1 LASALTFWITSF
13 LSFEVLIVLVVE
25 DADVACAAGTAA
37 AAGKALAKARGALL
51 MVPGAALHMPGTAL
65 LMTGEDRPAV
75 GAVMFAAASLGNRR
89 FVKARSTRSLGNR
102 RLVSLV
108 LDLARRRIL
117 VGDVSLRCPVPA
129 AARAAGDDSGD
140 ISGDALLSIEI
151 SLRCRNR
158 PPPRSSAVDS
168 D

>member
-1 LASALTFWITSF
+1 
-13 LSFEVLIVLVVE
+13 
-25 DADVACAAGTAA
+25 
-37 AAGKALAKARGALL
+37 
-51 MVPGAALHMPGTAL
+51 MPGTALHEPGAAL

-75 GAVMFAAASLGNRR
+75 AAVMFAAASLGNRR
-89 FVKARSTRSLGNR
+89 FV
-102 RLVSLV
+102 SLV
-108 LDLARRRIL
+108 LDFARRRML
-117 VGDVSLRCPVPA
+117 GDVSLRCPVPA

-158 PPPRSSAVDS
+158 PPPRSSAVDP

>member
-1 LASALTFWITSF
+1 
-13 LSFEVLIVLVVE
+13 
-25 DADVACAAGTAA
+25 
-37 AAGKALAKARGALL
+37 
-51 MVPGAALHMPGTAL
+51 MVPGTALLMPGTAL

-75 GAVMFAAASLGNRR
+75 AAVMFAAASLGNRR
-89 FVKARSTRSLGNR
+89 FVTWCEDPWCEDPSLGNR

-117 VGDVSLRCPVPA
+117 GDVSLRCPVPA
-129 AARAAGDDSGD
+129 AARAAGDDSGE

>member
-1 LASALTFWITSF
+1 
-13 LSFEVLIVLVVE
+13 
-25 DADVACAAGTAA
+25 
-37 AAGKALAKARGALL
+37 
-51 MVPGAALHMPGTAL
+51 MPGTAL
-65 LMTGEDRPAV
+65 IMPGTALIMTGEDRPAV
-75 GAVMFAAASLGNRR
+75 AAVMLFAAASLGNRR
-89 FVKARSTRSLGNR
+89 FVKF
-102 RLVSLV
+102 VSLV
-108 LDLARRRIL
+108 LDLVRRRIL

>member
-13 LSFEVLIVLVVE
+13 LSFEFILIVLGVE
-25 DADVACAAGTAA
+25 DVDVACAAGTA
-37 AAGKALAKARGALL
+37 GKALDKARGALL
-51 MVPGAALHMPGTAL
+51 MPGAAL

-75 GAVMFAAASLGNRR
+75 AAVMLFAAALGNRR
-89 FVKARSTRSLGNR
+89 FVSLA
-102 RLVSLV
+102 
-108 LDLARRRIL
+108 LDLVRRRML
-117 VGDVSLRCPVPA
+117 GDVSLRCPVPA